1 MEDFPFGIE
10 KFLIN
15 EMALKKYRTCVD
27 WVTDECYDYISS
39 NQLYLGK
46 EYIEIVISANI
57 DCAQVEQKIEW
68 LFNENKVEVCII
80 YGEYVMRN
88 DYFSV
93 NFLGKVFRLPGWVLL
108 ERNKLISTT
117 FTLIYATFPQSVHEN
132 YAILKFPKLQS
143 EAVFQLLYLYFCC
156 AIITNKKTK
165 FFKGIYST
173 PLLLVCSLILKI
185 SRKEEKENEYT
196 RFINDIFGSKEELPL
211 GKKSFK
217 TLYRYIFW
225 LYRNFYR

>member
-10 KFLIN
+10 KYLLGDIV
-15 EMALKKYRTCVD
+15 LKKYKTCVD
-27 WVTDECYDYISS
+27 WVTDECYDYILS

-57 DCAQVEQKIEW
+57 DCAQVEKNIEW
-68 LFNENKVEVCII
+68 IFNENRVKICII
-80 YGEYVMRN
+80 YGEYFMRN

-108 ERNKLISTT
+108 ERNDILNRTFSLIFTSFPRT
-117 FTLIYATFPQSVHEN
+117 FYGNYMVLRFPS
-132 YAILKFPKLQS
+132 LQS
-143 EAVFQLLYLYFCC
+143 ETVFQLMYLYFCC
-156 AIITNKKTK
+156 AIIATKKTK

-173 PLLLVCSLILKI
+173 PLLLVCNMIFKLTK
-185 SRKEEKENEYT
+185 KEEKENEYT
-196 RFINDIFGSKEELPL
+196 RFINDILGSKEELPL